1 MSRLGRPTATKPAVT
16 ALVVTATA
24 LVSATTAG
32 LPTDAVLAVGVGA
45 LLVAALALGGGR

>member
-1 MSRLGRPTATKPAVT
+1 VSRLRRSTDAKPAVT

-24 LVSATTAG
+24 LVSATAAG

-45 LLVAALALGGGR
+45 VLVTVLALGGRR

>member
-1 MSRLGRPTATKPAVT
+1 VSRLHRPTDAKPATT

-32 LPTDAVLAVGVGA
+32 LPTDAVLAVGVGT
-45 LLVAALALGGGR
+45 LLVAALALGDWR